1 MIPKFRVWDKV
12 NKKLKQVYSIDFD
25 KNGEI
30 ESVKEEYTKPNEIYA
45 MFDIGYFE
53 LMQSTGLKDMKDTEI
68 YEGDIV
74 EFKYPY
80 DKRIKTKGVIV
91 RNDNKACFGISMKE
105 TTEQYELYRITAEN
119 YLTVIGNIYEDTEL
133 LEDNNESKQI

>member
-1 MIPKFRVWDKV
+1 MKLKFRAWDKDHE
-12 NKKLKQVYSIDFD
+12 YMEYTD
-25 KNGEI
+25 KNLIVSFGDNGNVDVTDL
-30 ESVKEEYTKPNEIYA
+30 SNIYSTCNS
-45 MFDIGYFE
+45 MQNFE
-53 LMQSTGLKDMKDTEI
+53 LMLSTGLKDKNGVGI
-68 YEGDIV
+68 FEGDIV

-119 YLTVIGNIYEDTEL
+119 YLTVIGDVYQNPEL
-133 LEDNNESKQI
+133 LEDN

>member
-1 MIPKFRVWDKV
+1 MIPKLRAWDKRLRLMLEV
-12 NKKLKQVYSIDFD
+12 GKIDFNNKVLFYSYWLD
-25 KNGEI
+25 GSAI
-30 ESVKEEYTKPNEIYA
+30 S
-45 MFDIGYFE
+45 FDEVE
-53 LMQSTGLKDMKDTEI
+53 LMRSTGLKDKNGVVIFER
-68 YEGDIV
+68 DIV

-119 YLTVIGNIYEDTEL
+119 YLTVIGDIYENPEL
-133 LEDNNESKQI
+133 LERDNIEEI

>member
-1 MIPKFRVWDKV
+1 MKNFKFRAWDKE
-12 NKKLKQVYSIDFD
+12 LKIMCDVLKIDF
-25 KNGEI
+25 KNKTLFYHHWAHGVSTEVDLNEVEI
-30 ESVKEEYTKPNEIYA
+30 
-45 MFDIGYFE
+45 
-53 LMQSTGLKDMKDTEI
+53 MQSTGLKDISGTEI

-119 YLTVIGNIYEDTEL
+119 YLTVIGDVYQNPEL
-133 LEDNNESKQI
+133 LEDE

>member
-1 MIPKFRVWDKV
+1 MTPKFRAWDKV
-12 NKKLKQVYSIDFD
+12 NKKLKQVYSINFD

-30 ESVKEEYTKPNEIYA
+30 ESIKEEYTEPNEIYA

-53 LMQSTGLKDMKDTEI
+53 LMQSTGLQDKNGVEI

-80 DKRIKTKGVIV
+80 DKRIKTKGIIV
-91 RNDNKACFGISMKE
+91 WNDDKACFGISMKE
-105 TTEQYELYRITAEN
+105 TTEKYELYRITAEN
-119 YLTVIGNIYEDTEL
+119 YLTVIGNVHQNSELVEDE
-133 LEDNNESKQI
+133 